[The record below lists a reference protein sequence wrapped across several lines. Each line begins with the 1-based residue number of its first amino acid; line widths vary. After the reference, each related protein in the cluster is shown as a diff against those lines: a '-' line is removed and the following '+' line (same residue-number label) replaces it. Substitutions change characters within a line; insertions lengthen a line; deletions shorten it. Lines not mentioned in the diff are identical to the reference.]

1 MVVSKLFTLILLLVL
16 KTSGQIQIPSE
27 ETCDCGVRKYAT
39 AGVRIIGGKEAVVN
53 EFPWAA
59 LLQIG
64 KNGQFE
70 CGGSLINDR
79 LATNFIYFLLINFDQ
94 VCLNSCSLCAKP

>member
-1 MVVSKLFTLILLLVL
+1 MVVSKLFTLILFLVL
-16 KTSGQIQIPSE
+16 KTSGQIRFPSGD
-27 ETCDCGVRKYAT
+27 CDCGVRKYDSAI
-39 AGVRIIGGKEAVVN
+39 GFRIVGGKEAVVN

-59 LLQIG
+59 LLRIG